1 MTVVITLWILGMIAI
16 SLYGQARGQ
25 SDLSVPQTLML
36 LLGVILISTLSI
48 VNI

>member
-1 MTVVITLWILGMIAI
+1 MTVVITLWILGMILI
-16 SLYGQARGQ
+16 SLYGQVRGQ